1 MLAADNEEGSV
12 DREAE
17 ETGGIERPGMGV
29 DAASASPADLAD
41 QALAAFARLARALA
55 ERPTAND
62 NSAAAS

>member
-1 MLAADNEEGSV
+1 M